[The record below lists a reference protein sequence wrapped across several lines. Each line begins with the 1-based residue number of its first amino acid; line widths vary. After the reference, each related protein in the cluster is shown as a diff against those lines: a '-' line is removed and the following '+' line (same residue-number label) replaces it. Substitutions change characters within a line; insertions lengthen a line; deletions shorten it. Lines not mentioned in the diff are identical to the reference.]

1 MKFKLGFLSRNGG
14 FTFYADAG
22 VASNGG
28 NASDS
33 IQGSLLRA
41 NLQQEKEESNVEKAI
56 SEIIEVQVCHVL
68 ATYRFV

>member
-1 MKFKLGFLSRNGG
+1 MVFH
-14 FTFYADAG
+14 TDAA

-41 NLQQEKEESNVEKAI
+41 NLQLEKEESDVEKAI
-56 SEIIEVQVCHVL
+56 SEVIEVQVCHVL
-68 ATYRFV
+68 AI